1 MAGVEFSM
9 SGGNFGAVN
18 VASASVNPVLP
29 ALAGNHRPGIERPVS
44 VGRYGEHSC
53 HCAQPAEQWR
63 PHLRPAL
70 LQNQRGMAR
79 RGLSLH
85 GGVDKPFRRTHGRVR
100 RKGIDPRLSLRR
112 AVGDQPRNRK
122 IAADVGENLGN
133 AGGGL

>member
-79 RGLSLH
+79 RGLYLH
-85 GGVDKPFRRTHGRVR
+85 GGVDDAT
-100 RKGIDPRLSLRR
+100 RR
-112 AVGDQPRNRK
+112 APRSASDAQAPEMVQYVLPGRQK
-122 IAADVGENLGN
+122 GASRSSFAKS
-133 AGGGL
+133 AGKPGRNPSR